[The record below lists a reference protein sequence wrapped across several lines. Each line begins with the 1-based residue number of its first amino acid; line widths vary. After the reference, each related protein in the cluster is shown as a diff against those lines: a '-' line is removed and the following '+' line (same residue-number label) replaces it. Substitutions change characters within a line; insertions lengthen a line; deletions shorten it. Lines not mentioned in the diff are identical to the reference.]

1 MCVYMYIYSSIK
13 EHMCGDDGKLF
24 ITGEFNNTPKT
35 KLIRREHNNKVLSV
49 S

>member
-1 MCVYMYIYSSIK
+1 
-13 EHMCGDDGKLF
+13 MCGDDGKLF

-35 KLIRREHNNKVLSV
+35 KLIREHNNKVLSV

>member
-1 MCVYMYIYSSIK
+1 
-13 EHMCGDDGKLF
+13 MCGDDGKLF

-35 KLIRREHNNKVLSV
+35 ELIREHNNKVLSV